1 MCRKKLY
8 NVWYTMN
15 SRCYRKN
22 CIAYKNYG
30 ARGIT
35 ICREWKSNFDNFY
48 NWAINNGYSE
58 NLSIDRIDNNKGYSP
73 ENCRWV
79 DRKVQANNQ
88 RSNCLITYNGKTQT
102 MKQWADELGINYS
115 RLRSRL
121 NTYNLSV
128 DKAFKKVNLHELLIN
143 YKGKKQ
149 NLKNWCDELELNYGS
164 IKSRIQ
170 RGWNPIKALETP
182 IKINKGVK

>member
-1 MCRKKLY
+1 
-8 NVWYTMN
+8 MN

-35 ICREWKSNFDNFY
+35 ICEEWKSNFDNFY

-73 ENCRWV
+73 ENCRWTTK
-79 DRKVQANNQ
+79 KVQANNQ

-115 RLRSRL
+115 TLRSRL
-121 NTYNLSV
+121 NTYDLSV
-128 DKAFKKVNLHELLIN
+128 DKAFKQVNLHDLLIN
-143 YKGKKQ
+143 YKGKNQ
-149 NLKNWCDELELNYGS
+149 NLKNWCDELGLNYSS

-182 IKINKGVK
+182 TKINRGNDDR